1 MNISGLIY
9 AFLAFGIWGFVP
21 IYWKQ
26 LAEFSSLE
34 LFAHRVWW
42 ATLVLVLIF
51 TFKLRWQE
59 VLSHLIRPKTL
70 TLMVI
75 TSFLIMLNWYIFVY
89 AVQIEHII
97 EASLGYFLNPLLSIL
112 MGVVLLKE
120 KLRPLQWVAVGFAMI
135 GVLVFLTPLFFPSFS
150 SVEFNQKSSLL
161 FSLGISLSLAL
172 SFAIYGLIRKIM
184 DIPSEIGLFG
194 EVLLAFFPLS
204 LVIAL
209 SSEPLLFLKS
219 TPSMILLVFLAGPL
233 TLLPLFFF
241 NKAVRLLKLSTVG
254 IIQYMTPSLQ
264 LGGAVWLYGE
274 TFHQLHLLTFSFV
287 WIGLI
292 LYTMDGLKQS
302 RGRAQMRKKQSLHQS

>member
-1 MNISGLIY
+1 MNIHGLLY

-26 LAEFSSLE
+26 LAAFSSLE

-42 ATLVLVLIF
+42 AALVLVVLF
-51 TFKLRWQE
+51 TFSLRWRE
-59 VLSHLIRPKTL
+59 VFSHLLRPKTL
-70 TLMVI
+70 ALMAV

-89 AVQIEHII
+89 AVQIDHII
-97 EASLGYFLNPLLSIL
+97 EASLGYFLNPLLSIV

-120 KLRPLQWVAVGFAMI
+120 KLRPLQWVAVGFALI
-135 GVLVFLTPLFFPSFS
+135 GVLVFLTPLFFPSLS

-172 SFAIYGLIRKIM
+172 SFAIYGLLRKLM
-184 DIPSEIGLFG
+184 NIPSEIGLFG

-204 LVIAL
+204 LVIYL
-209 SSEPLLFLKS
+209 SPEPLLFFKS
-219 TPSMILLVFLAGPL
+219 SPSMIFLVFLAGPL

-254 IIQYMTPSLQ
+254 IIQYMTPTLQ
-264 LGGAVWLYGE
+264 LIGAVWLFGE
-274 TFHQLHLLTFSFV
+274 TFHQLHLLTFSCV

-302 RGRAQMRKKQSLHQS
+302 HGRRVEKKKQSMLK